1 MSLRTPLCDLL
12 GIEHPIL
19 QAGMAGAAGPELVA
33 AVSGA
38 GGLGILPGLNVPP
51 DRLREQIR
59 KIRAL
64 TDRPFG
70 VNLWLHTDMWPPA
83 DVSRVPAASVAAIR
97 VTLDGIRA
105 RLGLAASTAAPTGSP
120 DIVGAAFGVVLDERV
135 PVFTAAVGE
144 PSPEMVRRCHERGT
158 KVIAMVT
165 TARQARVVEGV
176 GVDAIV
182 AQGSEAGGHRSLG
195 VKPDRVAAAGVG
207 TLALVPQVVDA
218 VSLPVIA
225 AGGIADG
232 RGLAAV
238 LALGAQGAQV
248 GTRFVVT
255 REGTAADFRKKA
267 VLEAES
273 EETALTDVVS
283 GLWSRYIRNAY
294 IEAYETTGA
303 PVLPVHAQTRF
314 AQDIF
319 DEAARREDAAWLPL
333 ATGQS
338 AGLVRDLPG
347 AAEVVARLVRE
358 AETVLVRLRAM
369 GGAR

>member
-12 GIEHPIL
+12 GIAHPIL

-33 AVSGA
+33 AVSNAGA
-38 GGLGILPGLNVPP
+38 LGILPGLNIPP

-64 TDRPFG
+64 TDKPFG
-70 VNLWLHTDMWPPA
+70 VNLWLHADMWPPA
-83 DVSRVPAASVAAIR
+83 DASRVPAAT
-97 VTLDGIRA
+97 VTEVRTTLNGLRA
-105 RLGLAASTAAPTGSP
+105 RLGLPASTAAPTSSP
-120 DIVGAAFGVVLDERV
+120 DIVGGAFEVILQERA

-144 PSPEMVRRCHERGT
+144 PSAEMVGRCHEHGI
-158 KVIAMVT
+158 KVIAMVN

-182 AQGSEAGGHRSLG
+182 AQGSEAGGHRSLR
-195 VKPDRVAAAGVG
+195 VKPERVVAEGIG
-207 TLALVPQVVDA
+207 TLALVPQIVDA
-218 VSLPVIA
+218 VSVPVIA

-238 LALGAQGAQV
+238 LALGAQGAQI

-267 VLEAES
+267 VLEADS
-273 EETALTDVVS
+273 EQTSLTDVVS
-283 GLWSRYIRNAY
+283 GLWSRYIRNTY
-294 IEAYETTGA
+294 IEEYEKTGA
-303 PVLPVHAQTRF
+303 PVLPVHVQTRF

-319 DEAARREDAAWLPL
+319 DEGARREDPAWVPL

-338 AGLVRDLPG
+338 AGLVRDLPA
-347 AAEVVARLVRE
+347 AAEVVERIVRE
-358 AETVLVRLRAM
+358 ARAVLERLTTSR
-369 GGAR
+369 

>member
-1 MSLRTPLCDLL
+1 MSLRTALCGLL
-12 GIEHPIL
+12 GIEYPIL

-33 AVSGA
+33 AVSNAGA
-38 GGLGILPGLNVPP
+38 LGILPGLNLPP
-51 DRLREQIR
+51 DHLRAHIR
-59 KIRAL
+59 KIRTL
-64 TDRPFG
+64 TDKPFG
-70 VNLWLHTDMWPPA
+70 VNLWLHADMWPPA
-83 DVSRVPAASVAAIR
+83 DASRVPAATVAAVR
-97 VTLDGIRA
+97 TTLDGLRA
-105 RLGLAASTAAPTGSP
+105 RLGLSPSTAAPTSGP
-120 DIVGAAFGVVLDERV
+120 DIVGAAFEVIVEERA

-144 PSPEMVRRCHERGT
+144 PSPDMVRRCHERGM

-165 TARQARVVEGV
+165 TARQARAVESV

-182 AQGSEAGGHRSLG
+182 AQGSEAGGHRSLR
-195 VKPDRVAAAGVG
+195 VKPDRVGAEGIG
-207 TLALVPQVVDA
+207 TLALVPQIVDA
-218 VSLPVIA
+218 VSVPVIA

-238 LALGAQGAQV
+238 LALGAQGAQI

-273 EETALTDVVS
+273 EQTALTDVVS

-294 IEAYETTGA
+294 IEEYEKTGA
-303 PVLPVHAQTRF
+303 PVLPVHVQTRF

-319 DEAARREDAAWLPL
+319 DDAAKREDPAWLPL

-338 AGLVRDLPG
+338 VGLVHDLPG
-347 AAEVVARLVRE
+347 AAEVVERIVRE
-358 AETVLVRLRAM
+358 ARAVLERLATSR
-369 GGAR
+369 